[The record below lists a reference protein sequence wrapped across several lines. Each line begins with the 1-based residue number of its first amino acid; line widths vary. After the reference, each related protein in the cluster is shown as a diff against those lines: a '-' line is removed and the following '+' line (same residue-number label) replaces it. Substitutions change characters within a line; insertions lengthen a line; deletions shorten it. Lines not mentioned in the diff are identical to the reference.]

1 MDSDVFEEKYEG
13 ANILIFHIPRAIYS
27 RRPIY
32 IGQNPLEGTYIR
44 RHEGDYKLEAESV
57 RRMYADA
64 DVLTHPL
71 DGKILSHLGL
81 EKDFDATTIRQ
92 YRQYH
97 KNTHTG
103 HPWSELSDLEFF
115 KKIGGYKSDP
125 DTGKEGF
132 TLAAVLMFGLEQTI
146 LRFLP
151 HYYVDFRE
159 KLSTDPAIRWTD
171 RIHPDGTWEANLYQ
185 FHRRVYLKMSQSL
198 PVPFKLE
205 GIQRIDDTPAHKA
218 LREAIINTI
227 IHSRFNSMHCI
238 VIEHYPDRFVFRNP
252 GSLLVTLEQYF
263 EGGTSI
269 CRNSNLQKMFE
280 FIGEG
285 ERAGSGI
292 DTIKK
297 GWKENGWAEPTV
309 REIPDPEQ
317 VELTLLLNDGIKEES
332 INNVSEPT
340 RADKE
345 PINDDNDPIK
355 ELVNGDSLKIY
366 RLIKAQP
373 TLSKPK
379 IAETL
384 NLSISTVKR
393 RIDELVEKEIIKHEG
408 PNKTGYWKTLK

>member
-1 MDSDVFEEKYEG
+1 
-13 ANILIFHIPRAIYS
+13 
-27 RRPIY
+27 
-32 IGQNPLEGTYIR
+32 
-44 RHEGDYKLEAESV
+44 
-57 RRMYADA
+57 
-64 DVLTHPL
+64 
-71 DGKILSHLGL
+71 
-81 EKDFDATTIRQ
+81 
-92 YRQYH
+92 
-97 KNTHTG
+97 
-103 HPWSELSDLEFF
+103 
-115 KKIGGYKSDP
+115 
-125 DTGKEGF
+125 
-132 TLAAVLMFGLEQTI
+132 
-146 LRFLP
+146 
-151 HYYVDFRE
+151 
-159 KLSTDPAIRWTD
+159 
-171 RIHPDGTWEANLYQ
+171 
-185 FHRRVYLKMSQSL
+185 
-198 PVPFKLE
+198 
-205 GIQRIDDTPAHKA
+205 
-218 LREAIINTI
+218 
-227 IHSRFNSMHCI
+227 MHCI